1 MNAYV
6 AVSTL
11 AELPAPGGV
20 LRVDVEGEPVAIV
33 CTGDAD
39 FYAISDVCSH
49 AEVALSDGDFDG
61 TTVECWLHGSRFDV
75 RTGKPLGPPATRPVP
90 VYDLKFEGDH
100 VYVSTS
106 SIPTQESS
114 R

>member
-1 MNAYV
+1 MNPYV
-6 AVSTL
+6 PVGTVAD
-11 AELPAPGGV
+11 LPLPGGV
-20 LRVDVEGEPVAIV
+20 LRVEVEGEPVAIV

-49 AEVALSDGDFDG
+49 AEVALSDGEFDG

-75 RTGKPLGPPATRPVP
+75 RTGQPLGPPASEPVP